1 MKISEAERKLK
12 YMIDQNEEIAEN
24 SLKVAA
30 DGLKYTISDMWKSEL
45 NTLEQIDSIIE
56 YLRNAESAIQ
66 RRRALK
72 NCQTMIGCFSK

>member
-1 MKISEAERKLK
+1 MKISEAERKLQ
-12 YMIDQNEEIAEN
+12 YMIDQNEESAEN